1 MTATPGPPL
10 AALRRIAGAASG
22 RSAAEPA
29 AKQPRPIGPAGS
41 RRPPSDVETCDMCGE
56 PVADGHRHVVDLRS
70 RALMCTCRACFLLF
84 SDPAAEQRY
93 RAIPDRYLSFPRF
106 TLDQARWDELQ
117 IPVGLVFLFTNST
130 VDRTVAFYPGP
141 AGATESELPLD
152 AWEAIVAANPDLRV
166 LAPDVEAL
174 LIRGPGG
181 LFGRDPAGFDCHL
194 VPVDACYELVGLLRR
209 AWRGFDGGQEARTV
223 LSTFFATVTARSKP
237 A

>member
-1 MTATPGPPL
+1 MTITPGPPL
-10 AALRRIAGAASG
+10 AALRRIAGA
-22 RSAAEPA
+22 R
-29 AKQPRPIGPAGS
+29 QP
-41 RRPPSDVETCDMCGE
+41 PPDTEVCDMCAE
-56 PVADGHRHVVDLRS
+56 PVAAEHRHVVDVRS

-93 RAIPDRYLSFPRF
+93 RAIPDRYLSFPDFR
-106 TLDQARWDELQ
+106 LDRAQWDELQ

-152 AWEAIVAANPDLRV
+152 AWTAIVAANPGLGLLV
-166 LAPDVEAL
+166 PDVEAL
-174 LIRGPGG
+174 LIRR
-181 LFGRDPAGFDCHL
+181 FEREPAGFDCHL

-223 LSTFFATVTARSKP
+223 LSTFFATLTARSKP